1 MINFTSTQ
9 ARTYSRLGQR
19 GAIFGLALPELAQEN
34 PNIVA
39 LSADL
44 ASLSGM
50 DRYKTMFPDR
60 FYNIGIAEQNMI
72 GIAAGLSSECYLP
85 IVTTYATFI
94 SLRSC
99 EQIRHFLGYMKMN
112 VVVVGSG
119 AGLVQ
124 AYSGSTHYAI
134 EDMAVMRSIPNM
146 VVLSPADAGSAVM
159 AFESALKC
167 KEPVYIRLTGG
178 LNCPIV
184 YKEPFDYQIGKS
196 NVIIEGTDVVIYATG
211 VMVSH
216 AIKAVSLLQT
226 SSISVKVVDMHTI
239 KPIDRMEIEADLDC
253 KLMVSLEEHNV
264 IGGLGGAVSE
274 VLSDY
279 ANSPVLLKLGVHDAF
294 GTVGD
299 YEYLLSQNRLLPDQ
313 IAEDI
318 KNKYEQLY
326 KI

>member
-1 MINFTSTQ
+1 MVYN
-9 ARTYSRLGQR
+9 AKVYSKLGQC
-19 GAIFGLALPELAQEN
+19 GSVFGLSLMDECKKWP
-34 PNIVA
+34 IKV
-39 LSADL
+39 LSADMSVVAGL
-44 ASLSGM
+44 G
-50 DRYKTMFPDR
+50 R
-60 FYNIGIAEQNMI
+60 FKDVYHDSFFNVGIAEQNLI
-72 GIAAGLSSECYLP
+72 GMSAGFSSEGFMP
-85 IVTTYATFI
+85 IAVAQATFI
-94 SLRSC
+94 TMRC
-99 EQIRHFLGYMKMN
+99 FEQVRQYLGYMHYK
-112 VVVVGSG
+112 VIVVGINSG
-119 AGLVQ
+119 FALTFF
-124 AYSGSTHYAI
+124 GSTHYAI